1 MILFWWVSYY
11 KKAIFKWKSNFTC
24 DTLYIEWHCYNKN
37 EWFYNVLFHQYI
49 STIQNYRWHLSKYNK
64 MQIFGKFLLLIMYHL
79 YSALYIKCNSYAAY
93 KMCDK
98 RWLSVIVSSTIY
110 VPGLSS
116 YPIVKWLI
124 KANVILEIM

>member
-1 MILFWWVSYY
+1 MIHYLSNGVLIIETNDLKMRSFTNLCLPY
-11 KKAIFKWKSNFTC
+11 KIIADIYQNITRSKSI
-24 DTLYIEWHCYNKN
+24 DKDIYI
-37 EWFYNVLFHQYI
+37 L
-49 STIQNYRWHLSKYNK
+49 
-64 MQIFGKFLLLIMYHL
+64 FGKFLLLIMYHL

-124 KANVILEIM
+124 KTNVILEIM